1 MMRKKKVTLLTFL
14 AVLCLCASFAAAVWS
29 VSQST
34 ENFLTMSS
42 YCARIVEEYKVPK
55 HVNPAETVT
64 KKVNVKNEGGVDI
77 LVRVSVKKMFGRRQE
92 DGSFEEDPSLDPD
105 MIQITFNN
113 QYWKQ
118 SMDGWFYYTE
128 ILKAGDLTAEPLM
141 ESYTLSS
148 QAGNEYEG
156 KEAQIIISMES
167 VQAEGNASELWGMTA
182 SELGIRVPEVPEGRT
197 TGVVYRG
204 QEKGFAVKA
213 EQTDLFASFKN
224 LLPGCAR
231 TQKIMV
237 ENQSGKT
244 VEIFLRAEAAR
255 QSGTSKKQLQLV
267 RRLIDQYAQIEIRQ
281 GETVLYSGPV
291 SGNSMKQEISLGK
304 FEIEER
310 KELVVCLSLSPEM
323 DNEYQKL
330 TGKVVWIFEA
340 RGEDERL
347 VVQSVPVTGDTSY
360 TGIWTALLTM
370 SGAAALAVLLIR
382 RNRRWK

>member
-1 MMRKKKVTLLTFL
+1 MI
-14 AVLCLCASFAAAVWS
+14 
-29 VSQST
+29 
-34 ENFLTMSS
+34 
-42 YCARIVEEYKVPK
+42 RIIAEEP
-55 HVNPAETVT
+55 
-64 KKVNVKNEGGVDI
+64 
-77 LVRVSVKKMFGRRQE
+77 
-92 DGSFEEDPSLDPD
+92 
-105 MIQITFNN
+105 
-113 QYWKQ
+113 
-118 SMDGWFYYTE
+118 YYTE

-291 SGNSMKQEISLGK
+291 SGNSMKKEISLGK

-330 TGKVVWIFEA
+330 TGKVVWIFET